1 MYSASAAF
9 HNAVANGSPQMALL
23 IFSDAVFTN
32 ADINVSVGIEFN
44 DYFNVEEDLAIGQ
57 ALSNEISFNLFND
70 QGLLN
75 NYAFG
80 DFLATIGAQTN
91 SETVTAQGTVQ
102 ASSTAHTYVAY
113 SSSPYL
119 KRDGTAVSSQPSAP
133 VVSILIY
140 NGTVYC
146 RLNNGTVKAY
156 TDSNGNAKTVT
167 VNSFMLAQMAKWYGE
182 GIFYNK
188 DNRTLKIWKGT
199 NLRTYEFVPLGY
211 FTAERPNVPTVN
223 EIHFTCND
231 FMMKFDRDM
240 PTDASLNISASDYT
254 NGLMF
259 KTLMSKMAT
268 AVGVTFDA
276 STFTVNG
283 NATISERLQECDGVN
298 MREVV
303 QWLAEAGA
311 SVARINRDGTLVFD
325 WIRTNTGQSY
335 NENSYMEFNPYWYQT
350 RVVNKLYNRSS
361 AGAYDTNRGDGS
373 EAVLI
378 QDNPFLKGVS

>member
-1 MYSASAAF
+1 MYNASSAF
-9 HNAVANGSPQMALL
+9 HNAVANGAHQMALL

-119 KRDGTAVSSQPSAP
+119 IRDGTAVSSQPGAA
-133 VVSILIY
+133 VKSILIY
-140 NGTVYC
+140 DGTVYC
-146 RLNNGTVKAY
+146 KLANNTVKAY
-156 TDSNGNAKTVT
+156 TDSNGNEKTVS
-167 VNSFMLAQMAKWYGE
+167 VNNFMLAQMEKWAGE

-188 DNRTLKIWKGT
+188 NNRTLKIWKGT
-199 NLRTYEFVPLGY
+199 NLKTYEFVPLGY

-240 PTDASLNISASDYT
+240 PTDASLNIASTDYP
-254 NGLMF
+254 LKF

-283 NATISERLQECDGVN
+283 DATISERLEECNGVN

-303 QWLAEAGA
+303 QWLAEAGG
-311 SVARINRDGTLVFD
+311 SVARFNRDGTLVFD

-335 NENSYMEFNPYWYQT
+335 DEHSYMEFNPYWYQT
-350 RVVNKLYNRSS
+350 KVVNRLYNRSS
-361 AGAYDTNRGDGS
+361 TGAYDKNVGNGS